1 MKTEEEIAK
10 MLDMEIEM
18 ASDWLRSKVQPYL
31 LGSPEQIYGMSIALQ
46 RLGVEI
52 VMSMAPDGCNAFD
65 EGMASLDSL
74 RKEVQAM
81 KDSGYPSPP
90 RAIVVDRRE
99 VLNPTSKA

>member
-10 MLDMEIEM
+10 MLDEEIAK
-18 ASDWLRSKVQPYL
+18 ASTWLRSKVQPYL

-65 EGMASLDSL
+65 EGMASLEAL
-74 RKEVQAM
+74 RKEVQGM
-81 KDSGYPSPP
+81 KDSGYPAPP
-90 RAIVVDRRE
+90 RAIVVDGRK
-99 VLNPTSKA
+99 LFDPTSKA

>member
-10 MLDMEIEM
+10 ILDAEIER

-52 VMSMAPDGCNAFD
+52 VMSMAPDGHNAFD
-65 EGMASLDSL
+65 EGMASLEAL

-81 KDSGYPSPP
+81 KESGYPSPP
-90 RAIVVDRRE
+90 RALVIETRE
-99 VLNPTSKA
+99 VLNPTNKA